1 MSTTGAAD
9 RCPTCG
15 APLWAPPAEPFGSRR
30 CPRCGAELW
39 VVGFSSG
46 PRFFVRRPGES
57 LADFVADLA
66 AGRLGPADEVGAA
79 LKTIDSLDLVEFIL
93 ELEERGQAGFQG

>member
-1 MSTTGAAD
+1 MTITGAAG

-15 APLWAPPAEPFGSRR
+15 AALWAPPSEPLGSAR

-39 VVGFSSG
+39 VVGLSSG

-57 LADFVADLA
+57 LADFAADLA

-79 LKTIDSLDLVEFIL
+79 LKEMDSLDLVEFIF
-93 ELEERGQAGFQG
+93 ELEERGQADFHG